1 MKLVEVVILT
11 GMQCISP
18 IQNTSQATV
27 AAKVWCA
34 VVVEKDTV
42 ANAVVVTPQA
52 QANHPAVQVVLQRL
66 NPAAPAQIQSAPLTT
81 QPTDVLSERRP
92 PMPVPAAGPPDD
104 RVQQQA
110 QPEAIAPKPIPS
122 PEIAADKP
130 TDMPSP
136 ESETEPETETG
147 ATASLDPA
155 PAAEPKA
162 KPDNSKPAAAPQPS
176 VKKRSSQCTGS
187 AKPVWYTNK
196 DGRRKYRCRRSAGGN
211 LY

>member
-18 IQNTSQATV
+18 VQNTSQATV

-42 ANAVVVTPQA
+42 ANAIVVTPQA
-52 QANHPAVQVVLQRL
+52 QANHPAVQGVLQRL
-66 NPAAPAQIQSAPLTT
+66 SPVAPAQIKSAPLNTP
-81 QPTDVLSERRP
+81 PTDVLSEQRP
-92 PMPVPAAGPPDD
+92 SMPVPDAGAPAD

-110 QPEAIAPKPIPS
+110 QPEAIAPKPIPRPDVAAGKPTETSS
-122 PEIAADKP
+122 PE
-130 TDMPSP
+130 T
-136 ESETEPETETG
+136 ESETG
-147 ATASLDPA
+147 STASIDTA
-155 PAAEPKA
+155 PAAAPKA
-162 KPDNSKPAAAPQPS
+162 KPDDSKTAAAPQPN
-176 VKKRSSQCTGS
+176 VNKRNGQCTGS

-196 DGRRKYRCRRSAGGN
+196 EGRRKYRCRRSAGGN